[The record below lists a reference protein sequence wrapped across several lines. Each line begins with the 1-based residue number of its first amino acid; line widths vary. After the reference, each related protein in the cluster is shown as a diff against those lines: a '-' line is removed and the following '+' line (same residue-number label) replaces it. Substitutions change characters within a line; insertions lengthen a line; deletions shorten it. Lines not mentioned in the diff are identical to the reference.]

1 MSQVRL
7 MFTFAIRMKK
17 KRFYSVFQL
26 ATAVVMIISLLW
38 LTVNTPFATVVGAGF
53 CFQGQSSNNNV
64 PANESDDN
72 NPFGNTTEEKVPASS
87 NLSEE
92 YLHHH
97 ETIQAFTSEALE
109 YNKIK
114 NSDTYIAF
122 HGETLVPPPNF
133 S

>member
-1 MSQVRL
+1 
-7 MFTFAIRMKK
+7 MKK

-26 ATAVVMIISLLW
+26 ASAIVMIISLLW
-38 LTVNTPFATVVGAGF
+38 LTVNSPFATVVGVGL
-53 CFQGQSSNNNV
+53 CYQSESSNNKIPGNGT
-64 PANESDDN
+64 EDN

-97 ETIQAFTSEALE
+97 DTIDPLTAEASEYHKL
-109 YNKIK
+109 K
-114 NSDTYIAF
+114 NSDTYTAY